1 MRVGVLLDTRSLPT
15 IGGGYTFEQQIFQAV
30 LASPANSQ
38 HEFVVLAFGHAIP
51 PTLAHHPNVRVIA
64 LARERNQ
71 IRLVLSALVELL
83 QRHFQRRALERTRS
97 FLTQLRDAIHQKIL
111 AAHGIDFVWA
121 LTPLHIT
128 PDTPYAITIWDLEYC
143 TQPFFPELSFGD
155 EWDQRE
161 YFAVPIRRAAYI
173 FTGTAVGKD
182 QIEKLYQKF
191 PDRIRV
197 LPLPTPQ
204 FALDHGAVDR
214 QASRPT
220 SRITNPPDTERS
232 VTVQS
237 VLDKYGLIA
246 HHYLFYPAQF
256 WPHKNHVNLL
266 HAVKRLKDQYDLNLP
281 VVFVGSNKGNLDY
294 IKAQV
299 KALGLCRQ
307 VYFLGFIAEE
317 ELIAL
322 YQGAFALTFMSCGGP
337 DNLPPLEA
345 FALGCPVIASN
356 VSGAQEQLGDA
367 ALIVDHSDEKQIA
380 LAIQSLYE
388 NPALAEQLVQKG
400 YQRAA
405 AWTSQDYVREVLKI
419 LDEFEPIRRC
429 WK

>member
-1 MRVGVLLDTRSLPT
+1 MRVGILLDTRSLPT

-30 LASPANSQ
+30 LANAAASQ
-38 HEFVVLAFGHAIP
+38 HEFVVLTLSRNIP
-51 PTLAHHPNVRVIA
+51 PTLANHPNIRVIA
-64 LARERNQ
+64 LVSEQNQ
-71 IRLVLSALVELL
+71 IRLVFRALIELL
-83 QRHFQRRALERTRS
+83 SRHLKRRALKRTRS
-97 FLTQLRDAIHQKIL
+97 FPTQLKYAINQKIL
-111 AAHGIDFVWA
+111 EAHGIDFVWA
-121 LTPLHIT
+121 LTPLKIT

-143 TQPFFPELSFGD
+143 TQPFFPEFSSGD

-173 FTGTAVGKD
+173 FTGTEVGKR

-204 FALDHGAVDR
+204 FALDHGAADR
-214 QASRPT
+214 QANRTASLT
-220 SRITNPPDTERS
+220 D
-232 VTVQS
+232 TVQS

-246 HHYLFYPAQF
+246 HRYLFYPAQF

-266 HAVKRLKDQYDLNLP
+266 HAVKWLKEQYDLNFP

-294 IKAQV
+294 VKAQV
-299 KALGLCRQ
+299 KELDLCRQ

-322 YQGAFALTFMSCGGP
+322 YQGAFALTFMSFAGP

-367 ALIVDHSDEKQIA
+367 ALIVDQRDEKAIA
-380 LAIQSLYE
+380 LAIKSLYE
-388 NPALAEQLVQKG
+388 NPALAAQLVQNG
-400 YQRAA
+400 YQRAVQ
-405 AWTSQDYVREVLKI
+405 WTSQDYVREVLKI

>member
-15 IGGGYTFEQQIFQAV
+15 SGGGYTFEQQIFQAL
-30 LASPANSQ
+30 LASAAKSQ
-38 HEFVVLAFGHAIP
+38 HEFVVLTFGDKIP
-51 PTLAHHPNVRVIA
+51 PTLAHHPQMRAMA
-64 LARERNQ
+64 LGREQKQ
-71 IRLVLSALVELL
+71 IRLVFRALIELL
-83 QRHFQRRALERTRS
+83 WRHLNRRTLKRTRS
-97 FLTQLRDAIHQKIL
+97 FLTQLKYTINQKIL
-111 AAHGIDFVWA
+111 EAHGIDFVWA
-121 LTPLHIT
+121 LTPRKIS

-143 TQPFFPELSFGD
+143 TQPHFPELSFGD
-155 EWDQRE
+155 EWDLRE

-173 FTGTAVGKD
+173 FTGTQVGKS

-204 FALDHGAVDR
+204 FALDHGATDR
-214 QASRPT
+214 H
-220 SRITNPPDTERS
+220 TNGTRNLTETIR
-232 VTVQS
+232 S

-246 HHYLFYPAQF
+246 HRYLFYPAQF

-266 HAVKRLKDQYDLNLP
+266 HAVKRLKDQYDLHFP

-294 IKAQV
+294 VKDQV
-299 KALGLCRQ
+299 KKLDLCRQ
-307 VYFLGFIAEE
+307 VHFLGFIAEE

-322 YQGAFALTFMSCGGP
+322 YQGAFALTFMSFGGP

-367 ALIVDHSDEKQIA
+367 ALIFDPSDEKAIA
-380 LAIQSLYE
+380 FAIQSLYE
-388 NPALAEQLVQKG
+388 NPALAAQLVQRG
-400 YQRAA
+400 YQRAMQ
-405 AWTSQDYVREVLKI
+405 WTSQDYVREVLKI

-429 WK
+429 WQ